1 MITVHEHIDSL
12 RSLSQIFTTSNFNK
26 VVRNNDLRYTV
37 SKLKKHVTRQSSVST
52 YENLIQ
58 SVYLELQEKYRCEYF
73 YKNALLEKYLL
84 KKYSLRTTT
93 VLNEFKV
100 GGSIAD
106 FVLLNGEAR
115 IFEIKTDLDGLEKLS
130 KQLKDYSQF
139 ANKVYVVA
147 SSKHTN
153 KLMQEYGN
161 SSIGIIEFTDI
172 HSLKELKAADDNVN
186 SFEHTTIFKTLR
198 KNEYLEVVHELCGY
212 VPDVPNT
219 KIFRECLELS
229 KTVDITTFQAAVFNK
244 LKERKLKCPD
254 LLKSNKIPSGLKH
267 ICYTLDL
274 SETEYFNLYKFL
286 SKPI

>member
-26 VVRNNDLRYTV
+26 LVRSNDFRYTV
-37 SKLKKHVTRQSSVST
+37 SRLKKHVTAQSSVST

-58 SVYLELQEKYRCEYF
+58 SVYLELQEKYRSEYF
-73 YKNALLEKYLL
+73 YKNALLEKYLI

-93 VLNEFKV
+93 VLNEFKI

-139 ANKVYVVA
+139 ANKVYVV
-147 SSKHTN
+147 SSSRHTN
-153 KLMQEYGN
+153 KLIQEYRN
-161 SSIGIIEFTDI
+161 SSIGIIEFTDT
-172 HSLKELKAADDNVN
+172 HSLKELKAADDNV
-186 SFEHTTIFKTLR
+186 STFEHTTIFKTLR

-212 VPDVPNT
+212 IPDVPNT
-219 KIFRECLELS
+219 KISANVLNYQKLLTSIPFKPLLS
-229 KTVDITTFQAAVFNK
+229 TN
-244 LKERKLKCPD
+244 LKKE
-254 LLKSNKIPSGLKH
+254 S
-267 ICYTLDL
+267 
-274 SETEYFNLYKFL
+274 
-286 SKPI
+286 